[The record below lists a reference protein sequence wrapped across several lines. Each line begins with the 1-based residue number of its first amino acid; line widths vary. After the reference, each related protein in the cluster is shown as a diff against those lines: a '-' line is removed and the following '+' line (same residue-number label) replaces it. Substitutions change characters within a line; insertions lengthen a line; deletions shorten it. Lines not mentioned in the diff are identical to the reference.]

1 MKKKLNILMPTSCFF
16 PGIGGAQI
24 GFHNLAKK
32 FKELGH
38 NPTVLVPFN
47 SYKFIRHNNWNF
59 NYSILPLPPKIFG
72 LYRKNQLLG
81 LLYFRLYFFFISI
94 FNKFDVCH
102 VNLAYPLGTLITSF
116 LNKKFY
122 ISIMCAGE
130 DIQIV
135 KNINYGVR
143 LDYKI
148 DSMIKKNLKKANK
161 IIALNRGILQ
171 TYEDIGIERKKIEII
186 PYGVETSFFKKRKI
200 NKKKILKFLV
210 VGRNHPK
217 KNYQAIIQAANKLSS
232 EKVKNFKII
241 FIGKDVLKLKNEIDK
256 YNIQLNIELIEQ
268 IGSNK
273 NRKDIDKFPSKKLL
287 QYYFDCDVFLFPSI
301 IELCPV
307 AIIEAMAAGLPII
320 TSNTPGCR
328 DIVLKNQNAFLVNFK
343 KEDQIVF
350 AMKKLI
356 KNFNLRKKM
365 SLKSIEY
372 SKNFDLTF
380 VAQKYEKLFINGLKN
395 D

>member
-32 FKELGH
+32 LKELGH

-47 SYKFIRHNNWNF
+47 SYKFIQNNNWSF
-59 NYSILPLPPKIFG
+59 NYTIIPMPPKIFG
-72 LYRKNQLLG
+72 LYRKNEFLG
-81 LLYFRLYFFFISI
+81 LLYFRFYFFFLNI

-102 VNLAYPLGTLITSF
+102 INLAYPLGTLITSF
-116 LNKKFY
+116 LNKKIY

-130 DIQIV
+130 DIQMV

-148 DSMIKKNLKKANK
+148 DNLVKKNLIKANK
-161 IIALNRGILQ
+161 IIALNKGILK
-171 TYEDIGIERKKIEII
+171 TYKDIGIKKKKIEII
-186 PYGVETSFFKKRKI
+186 PYGIETSYFKKKKFS
-200 NKKKILKFLV
+200 KKKVVKFLV

-217 KNYQAIIQAANKLSS
+217 KNYQAIVGAAKKLFL
-232 EKVKNFKII
+232 KKTNNFKII
-241 FIGKDVLKLKNEIDK
+241 FIGKDVLKLKTEIHQA
-256 YNIQLNIELIEQ
+256 NLQSNIELIEQ

-273 NRKDIDKFPSKKLL
+273 KKNDIDKFPSTKLL

-307 AIIEAMAAGLPII
+307 AILEATAAGLPII

-328 DIVLKNQNAFLVNFK
+328 DIVLKSQNAILVDFK

-356 KNFNLRKKM
+356 NNFNLRKKM
-365 SLKSIEY
+365 SLNSIKH
-372 SKNFDLTF
+372 SKNFDLTL
-380 VAQKYEKLFINGLKN
+380 VAKKYEKLFINGLKN